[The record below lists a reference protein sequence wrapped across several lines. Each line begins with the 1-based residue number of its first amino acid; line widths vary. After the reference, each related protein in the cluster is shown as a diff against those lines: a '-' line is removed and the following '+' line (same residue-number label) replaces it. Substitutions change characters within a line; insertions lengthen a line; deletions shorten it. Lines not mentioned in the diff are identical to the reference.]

1 LRTRVASRAQPWCTV
16 VERGLSREALSHRGA
31 AHFGKVIEK
40 HRDHLDLMAVRI
52 VYRMIQTRA
61 DHGGAGRDICLSG
74 PRTEADRPR
83 QEPKMSG
90 DIATAIRQLK
100 ISVTPI

>member
-1 LRTRVASRAQPWCTV
+1 MVHGGG
-16 VERGLSREALSHRGA
+16 RGLSREALSHRGA

-61 DHGGAGRDICLSG
+61 DHVPVLLVLTENSESAAKGR
-74 PRTEADRPR
+74 
-83 QEPKMSG
+83 
-90 DIATAIRQLK
+90 
-100 ISVTPI
+100 V